1 MTLKETLIDF
11 IENDDFECEA
21 IDITDNELSEAVY
34 TYNKIRNG
42 EYVILGI
49 GTEPEIPEILFF
61 QSATITSND
70 FFDTP
75 KSLFSK
81 HIVEPEITEDKV
93 VSLTKKRKQ
102 NFSKNTVFEYP
113 KEFVKVLL
121 TNDQDK
127 SSFIH
132 GIAGRKLVKT
142 FEVVKDSVN
151 YLGYLRPFFRSKTQ
165 NHHFDMKLCSTR
177 RKSLDE
183 AIKDL
188 NV

>member
-1 MTLKETLIDF
+1 MSDIATIAWISTFKSQLGNEIFWFNKIKYQSNTEANLKEIPMQL
-11 IENDDFECEA
+11 EA
-21 IDITDNELSEAVY
+21 QSA
-34 TYNKIRNG
+34 
-42 EYVILGI
+42 
-49 GTEPEIPEILFF
+49 EIP
-61 QSATITSND
+61 SND

-81 HIVEPEITEDKV
+81 HIVEPEITEEKV

-102 NFSKNTVFEYP
+102 NFSKNTVFEDP
-113 KEFVKVLL
+113 KEFEKVLL

>member
-1 MTLKETLIDF
+1 MALKETLIDF
-11 IENDDFECEA
+11 IENDEFECEA
-21 IDITDNELSEAVY
+21 IDISDNELSKAVD
-34 TYNKIRNG
+34 TYNKIRDG
-42 EYVILGI
+42 EHPILYDGFETQI
-49 GTEPEIPEILFF
+49 AFF

-102 NFSKNTVFEYP
+102 NFSKNTVFEDP
-113 KEFVKVLL
+113 KEFAKVLL

-132 GIAGRKLVKT
+132 GIAGKKLVKT

-151 YLGYLRPFFRSKTQ
+151 YLGHLRPFFRSKTQ
-165 NHHFDMKLCSTR
+165 NYHFDMKLCSNR

-183 AIKDL
+183 AFKDL
-188 NV
+188 NF